1 MIVPVSACVR
11 ALNALQ
17 NSMMLTPCWPSAGP
31 TGGAGFAAPAG
42 ICSLI
47 NVRTFF
53 AIARRTRIQR
63 CGFAAA
69 ALLGAL
75 TLCSPAQAAF
85 PGPNGRIFF
94 TAHSSGAPEPDVWSI
109 EPDGSGLVDLTDL
122 PGGPGSGQD
131 PSVAPSGL
139 VAFTVGAGPA
149 AEIWTMAADGSAPT
163 RLTANGVA
171 DRMPAVSPDGARIAY
186 ATDSGGPGGFDLWT
200 MRSDGGGAA
209 ALLLSPG
216 DDLDPAYLASG
227 DYVFSSSA
235 VGPSGDFDIAA
246 ATVAGAPHSTA
257 NSITFR
263 SAADETHPALPPDR
277 VRLAYAQSSGGQ
289 SDIRTAYT
297 LDGTDEFPLAADPLV
312 AETMPAFSPDG
323 TKIVYSTPT
332 GLVVASAG
340 GANPQPLAT
349 PGADLAADP
358 DWAVGKDRLAPETT
372 ITKRPHR
379 RTRKRTARF
388 AFGSSEAGSS
398 FECRLDRA
406 GFAPCVAPVK
416 YRRLKRGRHRFE
428 VRAIDAAGNADPSP
442 ATAVFKVRP
451 KR

>member
-1 MIVPVSACVR
+1 
-11 ALNALQ
+11 
-17 NSMMLTPCWPSAGP
+17 
-31 TGGAGFAAPAG
+31 
-42 ICSLI
+42 
-47 NVRTFF
+47 
-53 AIARRTRIQR
+53 
-63 CGFAAA
+63 
-69 ALLGAL
+69 
-75 TLCSPAQAAF
+75 
-85 PGPNGRIFF
+85 
-94 TAHSSGAPEPDVWSI
+94 
-109 EPDGSGLVDLTDL
+109 
-122 PGGPGSGQD
+122 
-131 PSVAPSGL
+131 
-139 VAFTVGAGPA
+139 
-149 AEIWTMAADGSAPT
+149 MA
-163 RLTANGVA
+163 
-171 DRMPAVSPDGARIAY
+171 
-186 ATDSGGPGGFDLWT
+186 GGFDLWT

-216 DDLDPAYLASG
+216 DDLDPAYLPSG

-257 NSITFR
+257 TSITFR

-388 AFGSSEAGSS
+388 AFGSSEAGLELRVPPRS
-398 FECRLDRA
+398 
-406 GFAPCVAPVK
+406 
-416 YRRLKRGRHRFE
+416 RRLRALRSSGQIQAAEARAPPVRGAGDRRRRQRRPE
-428 VRAIDAAGNADPSP
+428 PGDRGLQGQAEAIERP
-442 ATAVFKVRP
+442 ARLSE
-451 KR
+451 R

>member
-1 MIVPVSACVR
+1 M
-11 ALNALQ
+11 
-17 NSMMLTPCWPSAGP
+17 
-31 TGGAGFAAPAG
+31 
-42 ICSLI
+42 
-47 NVRTFF
+47 RTFF

-63 CGFAAA
+63 CAFAAA

-85 PGPNGRIFF
+85 AGPNGRIFF

-149 AEIWTMAADGSAPT
+149 AEIWTMASDGSAPT

-200 MRSDGGGAA
+200 MRNDGGGAA

-216 DDLDPAYLASG
+216 DDLDPAYLPSG

-323 TKIVYSTPT
+323 TKIVYSTAT

-358 DWAVGKDRLAPETT
+358 DWAVGEDRLAPETT
-372 ITKRPHR
+372 IIQTPTPAHPQ
-379 RTRKRTARF
+379 A
-388 AFGSSEAGSS
+388 
-398 FECRLDRA
+398 DRA
-406 GFAPCVAPVK
+406 LRLRLERGRLELRVPPRS
-416 YRRLKRGRHRFE
+416 RRLRALRSSGQIQAPEARAPPVRGAGDRRGRQRRPE
-428 VRAIDAAGNADPSP
+428 PRDRCLQGQAEAIERP
-442 ATAVFKVRP
+442 ARLSG
-451 KR
+451 R